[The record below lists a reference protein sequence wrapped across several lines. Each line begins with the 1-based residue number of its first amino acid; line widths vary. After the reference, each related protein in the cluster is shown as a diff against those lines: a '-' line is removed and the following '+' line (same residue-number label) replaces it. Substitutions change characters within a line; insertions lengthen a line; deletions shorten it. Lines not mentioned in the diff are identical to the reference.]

1 MQPLCASR
9 VERRP
14 TLKSSQAPRRSRA
27 RLGMNEYSDMDKFTP
42 EKLRSEIISPL
53 LLLAKEL
60 MGEAKKLEDA
70 YAKKRI
76 SYTWLP
82 LNEGG
87 AMRAIKLLKKFL
99 RDEVKSKREDAEEGT
114 LRYRETELKFR
125 KQPKADKK
133 T

>member
-1 MQPLCASR
+1 
-9 VERRP
+9 
-14 TLKSSQAPRRSRA
+14 
-27 RLGMNEYSDMDKFTP
+27 MDKFTP

-53 LLLAKEL
+53 SLLAKEL

-76 SYTWLP
+76 TCPWLP

-87 AMRAIKLLKKFL
+87 ALRAIKLLKKFL
-99 RDEVKSKREDAEEGT
+99 RDEVRSKREDAEEGT

-133 T
+133 S